1 MREPKAAAVTT
12 SSSGADGHV
21 SAAVAAD
28 PGTRNKVATTPTAPP
43 RATSSPARGIAIER
57 LILHQLDS
65 ARGRLEL
72 VDEEVA
78 LDERTHAFFA
88 AQIASAAERA
98 DWRAAFLDPDDEVPL
113 LCRKLLVGAEEFIA
127 ASRVLVPGDLVLVPA
142 RIGKPD
148 PTHLN
153 LTLIPSLLDA
163 AIYILSVELPGDTAT
178 KPLCTSSAC
187 VAAQSR
193 GI

>member
-28 PGTRNKVATTPTAPP
+28 PGTRHQVATTPTTPTTPTAPP
-43 RATSSPARGIAIER
+43 RATASPASGIAIEW

-78 LDERTHAFFA
+78 LEERTHAFFA

-113 LCRKLLVGAEEFIA
+113 LCRKLLLGSEEFVA
-127 ASRVLVPGDLVLVPA
+127 GSRQLDPLDRISVPD
-142 RIGKPD
+142 RTEKTD
-148 PTHLN
+148 PTQLN
-153 LTLIPSLLDA
+153 ETWS
-163 AIYILSVELPGDTAT
+163 
-178 KPLCTSSAC
+178 
-187 VAAQSR
+187 
-193 GI
+193 